1 MTHLQNHLYIV
12 STIVFTLYSQLVM
25 KWQVSRAGDLPEPH
39 LEKVWFVFN
48 LLISPW
54 VMTAILA
61 TFFAGVSWMLAMSK
75 FQLSY
80 AYPFVS
86 ANFALVFIASVL
98 LFGES
103 VSLAKLFG
111 TLLIV
116 LGIIV
121 IGSLG

>member
-25 KWQVSRAGDLPEPH
+25 KWQVNQAGALPGPPV
-39 LEKVWFVFN
+39 EKFWYVST
-48 LLISPW
+48 LLVNPW
-54 VMTAILA
+54 VLTAILA
-61 TFFAGVSWMLAMSK
+61 TFFAGVSWMLTMSK

-98 LFGES
+98 LFGEG
-103 VSLAKLFG
+103 VSLEKLLG
-111 TLLIV
+111 TLLIA

-121 IGSLG
+121 ISLG